1 MIASGDRIKTMDIDT
16 IYRLSRDRL
25 ITIGIRINTA
35 NSTYAIAKPRNL
47 SIAGRIPFTL
57 QSSANAK
64 RSIATVSGTSET
76 STPALGNVNVKNS
89 NK

>member
-64 RSIATVSGTSET
+64 GASQPLTERPKRARLPLET
-76 STPALGNVNVKNS
+76 
-89 NK
+89 